1 MISFRIDWFGILAVQ
16 GTLKSFL
23 QYHIWEASI
32 LWFPTFFMGQFSHL
46 YMTTGKTVAL
56 TVQTFVGKVM
66 SLFRNMLLKF
76 VIAFLPRSKHL
87 LILWLKSPSS
97 VTLEPKKIK
106 SVTAF
111 HFFPIYLPWSD
122 GLDAMIFV
130 LWMLNFKP
138 AFPLTSFTFIKRL
151 FTSSSLF
158 AIGVLS
164 CVVVDITFS
173 SVAQSCPN
181 FWDPID
187 CRIPGFSVHHQF
199 LEVTQIHVHWVSD
212 AIKPSHPLSPPS
224 PPALNL
230 SQHQGLFQW
239 VSASHKVAKVLEFQ
253 LQHQS
258 FQWICRTDL
267 L

>member
-1 MISFRIDWFGILAVQ
+1 
-16 GTLKSFL
+16 
-23 QYHIWEASI
+23 
-32 LWFPTFFMGQFSHL
+32 
-46 YMTTGKTVAL
+46 MTTGKTIAL
-56 TVQTFVGKVM
+56 TVQTFVGKVI
-66 SLFRNMLLKF
+66 SLFCNMLLKF

-87 LILWLKSPSS
+87 LILWLKSPSA
-97 VTLEPKKIK
+97 VTLEPKKVK

-138 AFPLTSFTFIKRL
+138 AFSLTSFTFIKRL

-187 CRIPGFSVHHQF
+187 CRIPGFSGHHQF
-199 LEVTQIHVHWVSD
+199 LELTQIHVHWVSD

-224 PPALNL
+224 PLVLSL
-230 SQHQGLFQW
+230 SQHKVASSPKSWISGSQSIGA
-239 VSASHKVAKVLEFQ
+239 SASALVLPVNIQGWFPLGLVGLIS
-253 LQHQS
+253 LQS
-258 FQWICRTDL
+258 KGF
-267 L
+267 